1 MVLFT
6 LRFINNPF
14 NSGDPM
20 KNQFELTNAQLIDI
34 ANDLTKKV
42 VAGLKEDGTE
52 IKCLPTYIHP
62 KKDGIKGEATVFDL
76 GGTNFR
82 VATVSVG
89 KESKV
94 TGTTER
100 DITEMKNKGFTKTDL
115 FDAQTKTLKQ
125 VNVPNDT
132 PIGYCFSYAT
142 KSLPDGDAEL
152 IKWTKGV
159 NIPDMEGKPVGKPLL
174 NYLNEHSSS
183 RFTDIRVVNDT
194 ITSLFAG
201 LLNPGFDA
209 YIGLIVGTGTNMATF
224 FPSEYIPKIST
235 LKDWSGETPINFES
249 GNFYPPHLTEIDD
262 KVDAK
267 SDNKG
272 YQRFEK
278 AISGMYLGRVFMEAF
293 PNENFK
299 EELSAADLSRMIN
312 NPGQYKQE
320 FVEVAW
326 QIYERSAK
334 LVAASIAGLVKNL
347 KTANASVKKVQVLAE
362 GSLYWSKITSGK
374 PSYADMVNDCVNKLV
389 KDLGMPDVNVTISQ
403 MENANLIGAAMA
415 VLS

>member
-1 MVLFT
+1 
-6 LRFINNPF
+6 
-14 NSGDPM
+14 M

-34 ANDLTKKV
+34 ANSLTKKV
-42 VAGLKEDGTE
+42 VAGLQEDGTE
-52 IKCLPTYIHP
+52 IKCLPTYIRP
-62 KKDGIKGEATVFDL
+62 KKDGIKGDATVFDL

-89 KESKV
+89 IESKI

-100 DITEMKNKGFTKTDL
+100 DITEMKNKGFTREDL
-115 FDAQTKTLKQ
+115 FGAQAKTLSQ
-125 VNVPNDT
+125 VDVPSDA
-132 PIGYCFSYAT
+132 PIGYCFSYPA
-142 KSLPDGDAEL
+142 KSLMDGDAEL

-159 NIPDMEGKPVGKPLL
+159 SIPNMEGQPVGKPLL
-174 NYLNEHSSS
+174 KYLNENSTS
-183 RFTDIRVVNDT
+183 RFTDIKVVNDT

-201 LLNPGFDA
+201 LLNPGYDA

-224 FPSEYIPKIST
+224 FPSDYIPKIRNMKGWT
-235 LKDWSGETPINFES
+235 GETPVNLES
-249 GNFYPPHLTEIDD
+249 GNFHPPHLTEIDNT
-262 KVDAK
+262 VDAK

-293 PNENFK
+293 RNEKFK
-299 EELSAADLSRMIN
+299 EELSAVDLTRMIN
-312 NPGQYKQE
+312 NPDQFKAE
-320 FVEVAW
+320 FTEVAY

-347 KTANASVKKVQVLAE
+347 KTADTKVKKVQVLAE
-362 GSLYWSKITSGK
+362 GSLFWSKIRTGK
-374 PSYADMVNDCVNKLV
+374 PSYAEMVNVFVNKLV
-389 KDLGMPDVNVTISQ
+389 HDLGISDVSVKISQ

>member
-1 MVLFT
+1 
-6 LRFINNPF
+6 
-14 NSGDPM
+14 M
-20 KNQFELTNAQLIDI
+20 KNQFELSNAQLMDI
-34 ANDLTKKV
+34 ANSLTKKV

-52 IKCLPTYIHP
+52 IKCLPTYIRP
-62 KKDGIKGEATVFDL
+62 RKDGIRGDATVFDL

-82 VATVSVG
+82 VATVHVG
-89 KESKV
+89 RESKI

-100 DITEMKNKGFTKTDL
+100 DITEMKNKGFTREDL
-115 FDAQTKTLKQ
+115 YNAQAKTLNQ
-125 VNVPNDT
+125 VKVPPEA
-132 PIGYCFSYAT
+132 PIGYCFSYPA
-142 KSLPDGDAEL
+142 KSLTDGDAEL

-159 NIPDMEGKPVGKPLL
+159 NIPEMEGKPVGKPLL
-174 NYLNEHSSS
+174 KYLNDNSPS
-183 RFTDIRVVNDT
+183 RFTDIKVVNDT

-209 YIGLIVGTGTNMATF
+209 YVGLIVGTGTNMATF
-224 FPSEYIPKIST
+224 FPSEYIPKIKNM
-235 LKDWSGETPINFES
+235 KDWSGETPVNLES
-249 GNFYPPHLTEIDD
+249 GNFFPPHLTPVDD
-262 KVDAK
+262 LVDAK

-293 PNENFK
+293 PEEKFT
-299 EELSAADLSRMIN
+299 EELDAADLSRMIN
-312 NPGQYKQE
+312 NPDQNKKE
-320 FVEVAW
+320 FAEAAY

-347 KTANASVKKVQVLAE
+347 KTANPAARTVQVMAE
-362 GSLYWSKITSGK
+362 GSLFWSKISSGK
-374 PSYADMVNDCVNKLV
+374 ASYAEIADTAVNQLV
-389 KDLGMPDVNVTISQ
+389 RDLGMADVTVKIAR